1 VHLLHSSD
9 FDTAHHLKLQVT
21 LAAPDGRERDECC
34 MQGETALVCCL
45 LQGERLSGAPPCG
58 ERDGR
63 TGPHPLAGAGGAPP
77 PLITVIM
84 RSSFMA
90 RGISVLL
97 LVVCGG
103 SAAAAMADGA
113 AVASEPHSQMQV
125 GSSQHTGQDLSWA
138 FLERLLG
145 EVTELRGEVRALK
158 ADRLRANE
166 RFAALEQWQEE
177 LRQQTTTTQ
186 EDAPEVG
193 DPDSPKH
200 AEPDSHALQEQTED
214 LARHVEELTAAMDA
228 CCPVR
233 SRRMQTGDGQP
244 QQAAGVPAENAQ
256 IIKRNV
262 TRRQPTGGTHHRM
275 QTADGYGP
283 DEGRCNVADLPTHT
297 DAITAECCDEP
308 SEDCT
313 GGYPHSCNAACAAI
327 FLPFWEECRS
337 ALGQSSSHFEPT
349 VALCE
354 AAMHSA
360 PSLAEQL
367 NVECSDGTA
376 TSECVPECT
385 ESYHGF
391 LMLISIDGDDSKLSC
406 ELNRGL
412 YSWVGSAVSSQ
423 DACLPIPVLRYVLV
437 LIPTRWR

>member
-1 VHLLHSSD
+1 MH
-9 FDTAHHLKLQVT
+9 
-21 LAAPDGRERDECC
+21 AAPCER
-34 MQGETALVCCL
+34 ALYRRRRG
-45 LQGERLSGAPPCG
+45 QTE
-58 ERDGR
+58 
-63 TGPHPLAGAGGAPP
+63 PHPSLAGAGGAPP

-103 SAAAAMADGA
+103 AAAAMADGA
-113 AVASEPHSQMQV
+113 AVASEPHTQMQV
-125 GSSQHTGQDLSWA
+125 GSSQHTGQDLSRA
-138 FLERLLG
+138 FLDRLLG

-158 ADRLRANE
+158 ADRMRANE

-193 DPDSPKH
+193 DPDSPTH
-200 AEPDSHALQEQTED
+200 AEPDSHARQEQTED
-214 LARHVEELTAAMDA
+214 LARHVEELTAAMGA

-233 SRRMQTGDGQP
+233 SRRMQTGDGHP

-256 IIKRNV
+256 IIKRTV

-283 DEGRCNVADLPTHT
+283 DDGTCNVADLPTHT

-327 FLPFWEECRS
+327 FLPFWEECRT

-423 DACLPIPVLRYVLV
+423 DAYPSLSYAMC
-437 LIPTRWR
+437 WCFHSD